1 MHSFNLFRMIQK
13 MVMQFLYFIIL
24 HSKGLHTNK
33 DNLNN
38 GLVHLEDVY
47 KCKAT
52 EHRKVKRLMDGLI
65 VTNSTL
71 IDLILNYFQ
80 NIFTKDLHMPFF

>member
-1 MHSFNLFRMIQK
+1 
-13 MVMQFLYFIIL
+13 MVMQFLYFIVL
-24 HSKGLHTNK
+24 HSKVLHTNK

-38 GLVHLEDVY
+38 GLVQLEDVY

-65 VTNSTL
+65 VAKICTNSTL
-71 IDLILNYFQ
+71 I
-80 NIFTKDLHMPFF
+80 